1 MKVYLVKL
9 SVVAGI
15 FCGIYAIASMY
26 FPAPMNTFLWT
37 SFVGIA
43 ITFGIGPNPKKMPN
57 FLCSMV
63 AGVVWGMIFFKC
75 FELAAVVGITGP
87 ANMLLVATI
96 LTFAACV
103 VHLIFLANTWF
114 DYLAVVFAAIAC
126 FFGTGGQAPI
136 LLILAMWCGV
146 FLAYS
151 FGPVTDLFHKQAPE
165 ATQVSESE
173 TEIA

>member
-9 SVVAGI
+9 SIVAGI
-15 FCGIYAIASMY
+15 FCGIYAMATMY
-26 FPAPMNTFLWT
+26 FPAPMDSFLWT

-63 AGVVWGMIFFKC
+63 AGVVWGLIFFKC
-75 FELAAVVGITGP
+75 FELAAMVGITGH
-87 ANMLLVATI
+87 ANMLVVATV

-126 FFGTGGQAPI
+126 FFGVGGQSPI
-136 LLILAMWCGV
+136 MLILAMWFGV
-146 FLAYS
+146 FLAMS
-151 FGPVTDLFHKQAPE
+151 FNPFTNLFHKQAPE
-165 ATQVSESE
+165 IKTEVESE